1 MRDIYIWLFKAW
13 PFLAFVPICLLH
25 FFLHQAPCLALWLP
39 CPSNSEINKL
49 VGLIFQIFGGL
60 LILYSIDSNLGHF
73 KDNGLFKIFSR
84 WFKSCPVIKGK
95 NQKIHEAGFAST
107 TDIGSVNYRGSKVP
121 VTVEEKLAHLQQQI
135 EWIKE
140 DAKKDKH
147 ELVVKIGNVSNEV
160 ETNLR
165 QTEQNFTV
173 LNSKL
178 ESVTVG
184 GLKLQVFGFNL
195 LVYSAILSYV
205 A

>member
-1 MRDIYIWLFKAW
+1 MRNFNIWLYKAW

-25 FFLHQAPCLALWLP
+25 FSLHQAPCLALWLP

-49 VGLIFQIFGGL
+49 VSLIFQILGGL

-73 KDNGLFKIFSR
+73 KENGLFKIFSS
-84 WFKSCPVIKGK
+84 WFKSCPIIKGK
-95 NQKIHEAGFAST
+95 NQEIHATGIASIT
-107 TDIGSVNYRGSKVP
+107 TIGSVNVRGSKVP
-121 VTVEEKLAHLQQQI
+121 LTVEEKLAHLQQQI

-140 DAKKDKH
+140 DTKKDKH
-147 ELVVKIGNVSNEV
+147 ELVAKIDNVSNKV
-160 ETNLR
+160 DTNYR

-195 LVYSAILSYV
+195 LVYSAFLSYV